1 MKRLSLLTL
10 VFAVL
15 SVFFFILLIFF
26 RTPFAP
32 YPLMSVQDALDILT
46 PLVLIPIYWLLFK
59 YATSDGPSR
68 VEEIVFMV
76 LGALWVE
83 GQGLHLAANS
93 INNLAE
99 GFAEDGVID
108 ILGTDIYTLTYFID
122 EHLSHYLW
130 HLAVLGLAALLIY
143 REWRRPAGVQTAW
156 WATILGGVLYGFTL
170 FCIFVE
176 GQTVLLGLPV
186 TAVITLL
193 TLIWGRKKLAQ
204 GPVLAFFFVAC
215 LAAVLLF
222 AGYGIAYGGFPEFT
236 EAGII

>member
-15 SVFFFILLIFF
+15 SVIFFLLLIFF

-46 PLVLIPIYWLLFK
+46 PLVLIPVYWLLFK

-68 VEEIVFMV
+68 VEEIAFMV
-76 LGALWVE
+76 LAALWVE
-83 GQGLHLAANS
+83 GQGMHLAANS
-93 INNLAE
+93 VNNLAE
-99 GFAEDGVID
+99 GLRDDGVID
-108 ILGTDIYTLTYFID
+108 ITGTDIYKLTYYID
-122 EHLSHYLW
+122 EHLSHYMW
-130 HLAVLGLAALLIY
+130 HLGILGLAALLIY
-143 REWRRPAGVQTAW
+143 REWRRPAGVRTTW
-156 WATILGGVLYGFTL
+156 WATIVGGILYGFTY

-176 GQTVLLGLPV
+176 GQTVPLGLPF
-186 TAVITLL
+186 AAIITLL

-204 GPVLAFFFVAC
+204 QPVLAFFFVAC